1 MLVLTRQRD
10 QTIMIGDDVEV
21 TVVDI
26 RGDKVRLGI
35 NAPRS
40 VSVHRKEVY
49 DHIRAENQAAA
60 QMKVQDLANVPVV
73 PPAPKFLE
81 QPNGP
86 FPRLAQGNENKSKN
100 ENKNE
105 NENKD
110 PFLLA
115 AIDEARVGL
124 KEGGL
129 PIGSVLVRNHQII
142 ARGHNRR
149 VQRGDPM
156 AHAEI
161 DCLTN
166 AGRQK
171 TYSDAIL
178 YSTLMPCHL
187 CAGAAVQFRIP
198 RVIVGESV
206 NFPGAPEFMRS
217 NGIEVVDLH
226 DQECIEMMA
235 QFIREHPELWNED
248 IGR

>member
-10 QTIMIGDDVEV
+10 QTIMIGDDIEV

-26 RGDKVRLGI
+26 RGDKVRVGI

-40 VSVHRKEVY
+40 VAVHRKEVY
-49 DHIRAENQAAA
+49 DHIKAENKAAA
-60 QMKVQDLANVPVV
+60 QLKPQDLTNVPAT
-73 PPAPKFLE
+73 PPEAKSLD
-81 QPNGP
+81 QANGS
-86 FPRLAQGNENKSKN
+86 FPRLAQE
-100 ENKNE
+100 NE

-110 PFLLA
+110 PFFAA
-115 AIDEARVGL
+115 AIEEARAGL
-124 KEGGL
+124 REGGL
-129 PIGSVLVRNHQII
+129 PIGSVLVRNQQII

-171 TYSDAIL
+171 TYADTVL

-187 CAGAAVQFRIP
+187 CSGAAVQFGIP
-198 RVIVGESV
+198 KVVVGESI
-206 NFPGAPEFMRS
+206 NFAGCRNSCDPKAS
-217 NGIEVVDLH
+217 KSWT
-226 DQECIEMMA
+226 CT
-235 QFIREHPELWNED
+235 
-248 IGR
+248 IGNVSK

>member
-21 TVVDI
+21 TIVDI

-40 VSVHRKEVY
+40 VTVHRKEVY
-49 DHIRAENQAAA
+49 DHIREENKAAA
-60 QMKVQDLANVPVV
+60 QLKVQDLANVPAT
-73 PPAPKFLE
+73 PPEPKLLE
-81 QPNGP
+81 QTNGP
-86 FPRLAQGNENKSKN
+86 FPRLAQENENK
-100 ENKNE
+100 

-124 KEGGL
+124 REGGL

-142 ARGHNRR
+142 AGGHNRR

-171 TYSDAIL
+171 NYADTVL

-187 CAGAAVQFRIP
+187 CAGAAVQFGIP
-198 RVIVGESV
+198 KVIVGESV

-217 NGIEVVDLH
+217 KGIEVVDLH
-226 DQECIEMMA
+226 DEECIEMMA